1 MPGRYVS
8 GSYIARLNLTTRMGL
23 RRCSRLTNGFSKKS
37 KNPAAAVSFHFIQY
51 NFARPRRSPAGRHLR
66 TPAMAAGVADR
77 GWKLKAI
84 VELPTAPR

>member
-1 MPGRYVS
+1 VPGRYVS

-77 GWKLKAI
+77 AWKLKAI
-84 VELPTAPR
+84 VELLTAPR